1 MSNAL
6 TITQDQTEFTPKQLS
21 VLENL
26 GVQGA
31 APQEVAMFFD
41 YCQRTGLSPW
51 ARQIYMIGRWDRNL
65 GRKKYAVQ
73 VSIDG
78 QRLVAERSGV
88 YEGQTAPQWC
98 GPDGQWVDVWLAN
111 EPPQAARVGV
121 WRKSFREPAYGV
133 ARLSSYMPVT
143 RDGKPQGLWGTM
155 PDVMLA
161 KCFTGDTEILTG
173 SGFVRLDEFN
183 PSTDQVAQ
191 VTDRGLELT
200 DAEFIEQPYGGEMI
214 TSNGDMLN
222 FKVTP
227 NHDMVTTVGKV
238 EAGAMY
244 ATTSSRGPWRI
255 PMTVSAER
263 EDDPTWTDDDL
274 RLAGYITADG
284 SWNGTKVRVEV
295 SRAYKREALD
305 ALGAEHTYI
314 RHAAGKVTETATRSV
329 RSNFDKTGYSFPG
342 ERVGRIVR
350 ADKTLSSAAL
360 MSLSPRQARVFVD
373 AWIEFDGHENRKTG
387 VRRVYTSREDH
398 VRAFELAAVHAG
410 YSVNVPRVRENDLS
424 DREGYALTVSGVES
438 VKVVRPVGHQPGV
451 VVETNDDGRVYCVR
465 VPSGRIIVRRNGFS
479 MVCGNCAESL
489 ALRKAFPLELSGL
502 YTSEE
507 MQQADAPRPEPSPV
521 DTDVHEDVVD
531 AEIVDDE
538 ERMQWIE
545 AIQAAETTDVLR
557 KMWADIKTCPDA
569 LQAEL
574 RELIPARAK
583 ELAA

>member
-133 ARLSSYMPVT
+133 ARLASYMPLT

-173 SGFVRLDEFN
+173 GGFVRLNEFN
-183 PSTDQVAQ
+183 PAEDQVAQ
-191 VTDRGLELT
+191 VTDHGLKLT
-200 DAEFIEQPYGGEMI
+200 YAEFIEQPYDGEMI
-214 TSNGDMLN
+214 ASNGDMLN

-244 ATTSSRGPWRI
+244 ATTTSRGPWRI
-255 PMTVSAER
+255 PMVMDAVS
-263 EDDPTWTDDDL
+263 DDNPTWTDDDL
-274 RLAGYITADG
+274 RLAAYITADG
-284 SWNGTKVRVEV
+284 AWNGTRVKIEV

-305 ALGAEHTYI
+305 ALGAERTYVI
-314 RHAAGKVTETATRSV
+314 HSAGKVAEGTTRNV
-329 RSNFDKTGYSFPG
+329 RSNFDKAGYSFPG
-342 ERVGRIVR
+342 ARVERIVGR
-350 ADKTLSSAAL
+350 DKTLSVEAL

-373 AWIEFDGHENRKTG
+373 AWIDFDGHENRKTG
-387 VRRVYTSREDH
+387 VRRVYTSRKDH

-410 YSVNVPRVRENDLS
+410 YSVNVPRVRHNDLS
-424 DREGYALTVSGVES
+424 DRPGYAVTVSSVEPI
-438 VKVVRPVGHQPGV
+438 KVVKPTGHQPGV
-451 VVETNDDGRVYCVR
+451 VVEQNEDGVVYCVR
-465 VPSGRIIVRRNGFS
+465 VPSGKVIVRRNGFS

-538 ERMQWIE
+538 ERMQWVE
-545 AIQAAETTDVLR
+545 AIDAAETTEALR
-557 KMWADIKTCPDA
+557 SLWGDIKNAPTG

-574 RELIPARAK
+574 REMIPARAK